1 MPDEPTAIVAYLL
14 ARVYK
19 LEADNDELKRTLA
32 AVRRFIDNELRED
45 YDEFRN
51 RLAAFD
57 ALDLEL
63 GDGS

>member
-14 ARVYK
+14 ARVHK

-57 ALDLEL
+57 ALDPEL